1 MLVADPS
8 VPVLGDEDRH
18 HLGRV
23 LRLRDGDEL
32 TLGDGAGRWCPA
44 VFREGAE
51 PEPTGGVVVVEAPV
65 APVAV
70 GFALIKGGRPELVV
84 QKLTELGVD
93 RIIPLSAQR
102 SVVRWDEA
110 KAVTQ
115 VDRFRRVAR
124 EAAMQSRRVWLPTVD
139 EVASTG
145 AVAPVE
151 GLALAEPGG
160 GPLDASTSVLLVG
173 PEGGWTADEL
183 ADHPTVGL
191 GPTVLR
197 AETAAI
203 VAGTLLT
210 ALRDGRVSATR

>member
-1 MLVADPS
+1 
-8 VPVLGDEDRH
+8 
-18 HLGRV
+18 
-23 LRLRDGDEL
+23 
-32 TLGDGAGRWCPA
+32 
-44 VFREGAE
+44 
-51 PEPTGGVVVVEAPV
+51 
-65 APVAV
+65 V

-183 ADHPTVGL
+183 VDHPTVGL